1 MDLRGARGT
10 LGGQELRGL
19 GPGFGIQAGGAP
31 LSSVISAV
39 QQQDYLASVW
49 LRRRDRLENVSCFSQ
64 QFNIQE
70 ILQVL
75 DWSFLRRGDVL
86 QQ

>member
-49 LRRRDRLENVSCFSQ
+49 LRRRDRLENVSCFSHQ
-64 QFNIQE
+64 CNVQG
-70 ILQVL
+70 ILQVS
-75 DWSFLRRGDVL
+75 DWSLLRGPDVL
-86 QQ
+86 LQ